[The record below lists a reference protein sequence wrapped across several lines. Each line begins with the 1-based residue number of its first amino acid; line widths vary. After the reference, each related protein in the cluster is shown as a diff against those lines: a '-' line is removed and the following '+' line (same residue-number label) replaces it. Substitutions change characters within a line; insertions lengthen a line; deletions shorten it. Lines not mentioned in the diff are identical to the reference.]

1 MRKLLAILLTCGV
14 VAVVVMASMDRR
26 PGLWQRATAAETA
39 ESVVEITPDSL
50 SESTPQDTTNVA
62 SAADSVAVAQDDTT
76 EVTL

>member
-14 VAVVVMASMDRR
+14 VAVVVMASMDRH

-39 ESVVEITPDSL
+39 ESVVEITSDSL